1 MKHIGIVGVTAE
13 GAALCLTTICAEAGK
28 RLEKFDH
35 PEITL
40 HELSF
45 KPHIELSKKGDWEG
59 VAELILASIKKLE
72 GAGADFAIMPANTSH
87 YAFPYVQAK
96 TPIPMLSILEIVADE
111 CKSKGY
117 SKVAVLGTKFTMEG
131 GLYNAVLQSSGIE
144 SIIPNEVDRN
154 RIGGVILDEIVP
166 QNMNE
171 NTVPDTLEIIKH
183 LKEMGAEAVILGCTE
198 LPLIVGDHNS
208 ALPTID
214 STRLLDLK
222 ALDYALK

>member
-13 GAALCLTTICAEAGK
+13 GAALCLTTICAEAG
-28 RLEKFDH
+28 RMLGRFDH

-59 VAELILASIKKLE
+59 VAELILTSIKKLQT
-72 GAGADFAIMPANTSH
+72 AGADFAIMPANTSH
-87 YAFPYVQAK
+87 YAMPFVQAK
-96 TPIPMLSILEIVADE
+96 SPIPVLSILEIVSDE
-111 CKSKGY
+111 CARRGF
-117 SKVAVLGTKFTMEG
+117 SKVAVLGTRLTMEG
-131 GLYNAVLQSSGIE
+131 GLYNAVLQNRGIE
-144 SIIPNEVDRN
+144 SVVPNDPDRN
-154 RIGGVILDEIVP
+154 RIGEVILDEIVP

-171 NTVPDTLEIIKH
+171 NTVPDTLKVIEH

-208 ALPTID
+208 SLPTID
-214 STRLLDLK
+214 STRLLSLR